1 MKTEFTLT
9 QKRALAV
16 ATVIAILF
24 GAYFLRQYF
33 VLIVV
38 AAVVAYLFSPL
49 YNRLNKRMGMGLSAT
64 LTLLAA
70 FASVIVPVGL
80 IVLIAVVQITEMVKS
95 VADWVQK
102 TDLSTLGDKT
112 LKFVNDL
119 LARVPFADVTVTPEM
134 IRKAMTT
141 VAQNGGEWLLHT
153 LQGAAGGLIGGITAA
168 ILFLYV
174 FLSLLTNK
182 EGVQRL
188 IRQLN
193 PLGEEVTDLYLAKMG
208 AMVNGTVRGQ
218 FIIAVCQ
225 GFAGA
230 TSIYIAGFHDGFFIF
245 AILLSAL
252 SVIPLGSGVVS
263 IPFGVGMM
271 LFGNVF
277 GGIFVIAFHI
287 IVVTNIDNV
296 LRPILVPKEARLDSA
311 LMLLSVFAG
320 IAMFGA
326 FGIVIGPVL
335 MIVIVT
341 TISVYLAVYKG
352 VPMEHHDDDDTE
364 KSKKNK
370 GKLRRLALKA
380 RQAQPATGSAD
391 NDKDEKED
399 DPDADAEDTEAA
411 AAAEATDV
419 AKPNAP

>member
-1 MKTEFTLT
+1 MRVPAMETEFTLT
-9 QKRALAV
+9 QRRALAV

-24 GAYFLRQYF
+24 GAYFLRTYF
-33 VLIVV
+33 ILIVV

-49 YNRLNKRMGMGLSAT
+49 YDRLNKRLGTGLSAT
-64 LTLLAA
+64 VTLLAA

-80 IVLIAVVQITEMVKS
+80 IGLIAVVQISEMVKS
-95 VADWVQK
+95 VAEWVER
-102 TDLSTLGDKT
+102 TDMSTLGDKT
-112 LKFVNDL
+112 LKLVNEL
-119 LARVPFADVTVTPEM
+119 LSRVPFADITVTPEM

-141 VAQNGGEWLLHT
+141 VGQNGGQWLLHT

-174 FLSLLTNK
+174 FISLLTNK
-182 EGVQRL
+182 DAVQRL

-225 GFAGA
+225 GVAGA
-230 TSIYIAGFHDGFFIF
+230 ISIYIGGFHDGFFIF
-245 AILLSAL
+245 AIILSAL
-252 SVIPLGSGVVS
+252 SVIPLGSGVIT
-263 IPFGVGMM
+263 IPFGIGMM

-277 GGIFVIAFHI
+277 GGIFVILFHL
-287 IVVTNIDNV
+287 IVVTNIDNF
-296 LRPILVPKEARLDSA
+296 LRPILVPREARLDSA

-320 IAMFGA
+320 IGMFGA

-352 VPMEHHDDDDTE
+352 VPLEQHDDDDTE
-364 KSKKNK
+364 KSKRKK
-370 GKLRRLALKA
+370 RSLRRLTRRA
-380 RQAQPATGSAD
+380 RRAEPEAP
-391 NDKDEKED
+391 
-399 DPDADAEDTEAA
+399 DPDDAKSQPDEEAA
-411 AAAEATDV
+411 A
-419 AKPNAP
+419 KPDAP

>member
-24 GAYFLRQYF
+24 GAYFLRSYF
-33 VLIVV
+33 ILIVV
-38 AAVVAYLFSPL
+38 AAVVAYLFGPL
-49 YNRLNKRMGMGLSAT
+49 YNRLNKRLGTGLSAT

-80 IVLIAVVQITEMVKS
+80 IVLIAVIQITEMVKS
-95 VADWVQK
+95 VADWVQR

-112 LKFVNDL
+112 LTFVNEL
-119 LARVPFADVTVTPEM
+119 LARVPFVDVTVTPEM

-141 VAQNGGEWLLHT
+141 VAQNGGQWLLHT

-174 FLSLLTNK
+174 FISLLTNK
-182 EGVQRL
+182 DAVQRL

-225 GFAGA
+225 GVSGA
-230 TSIYIAGFHDGFFIF
+230 ISIYIGGFHEGFFIF
-245 AILLSAL
+245 AIVLSAL
-252 SVIPLGSGVVS
+252 SVIPLGSGVVT
-263 IPFGVGMM
+263 IPFGIGMA

-277 GGIFVIAFHI
+277 GGIFVVLFHL
-287 IVVTNIDNV
+287 IVVTNIDNF
-296 LRPILVPKEARLDSA
+296 LRPILVPREARLDSA
-311 LMLLSVFAG
+311 LMLLVG
-320 IAMFGA
+320 VRRYRDVRCVRHRHRPGA
-326 FGIVIGPVL
+326 DDR
-335 MIVIVT
+335 
-341 TISVYLAVYKG
+341 
-352 VPMEHHDDDDTE
+352 HRHDDQRL
-364 KSKKNK
+364 SC
-370 GKLRRLALKA
+370 GVQRRSA
-380 RQAQPATGSAD
+380 RTAR
-391 NDKDEKED
+391 
-399 DPDADAEDTEAA
+399 
-411 AAAEATDV
+411 
-419 AKPNAP
+419 

>member
-1 MKTEFTLT
+1 MRVPAMETEFTLT
-9 QKRALAV
+9 QRRALAV

-24 GAYFLRQYF
+24 GAYFLRTYF
-33 VLIVV
+33 ILIVV

-49 YNRLNKRMGMGLSAT
+49 YDRLKKRLGTGLSAT

-80 IVLIAVVQITEMVKS
+80 IGLIAVVQISEMVKS
-95 VADWVQK
+95 VAEWVER

-112 LKFVNDL
+112 LKLVNEL
-119 LARVPFADVTVTPEM
+119 LSRVPFADITVTPEM

-141 VAQNGGEWLLHT
+141 VGQNGGQWLLHT

-174 FLSLLTNK
+174 FISLLTNK
-182 EGVQRL
+182 DAVQRL

-225 GFAGA
+225 GVAGA
-230 TSIYIAGFHDGFFIF
+230 ISIYIGGFHDGFFIF
-245 AILLSAL
+245 AIILSAL
-252 SVIPLGSGVVS
+252 SVIPLGSGVIT
-263 IPFGVGMM
+263 IPFGIGMM

-277 GGIFVIAFHI
+277 GGIFVILFHL
-287 IVVTNIDNV
+287 IVVTNIDNF
-296 LRPILVPKEARLDSA
+296 LRPILVPREARLDSA

-320 IAMFGA
+320 IGMFGA

-352 VPMEHHDDDDTE
+352 VPLEQHDDDDTE
-364 KSKKNK
+364 KSKRKK
-370 GKLRRLALKA
+370 RSLRRLTRRA
-380 RQAQPATGSAD
+380 RRAEPEAP
-391 NDKDEKED
+391 
-399 DPDADAEDTEAA
+399 DPDDAKSQPDAKDA
-411 AAAEATDV
+411 
-419 AKPNAP
+419 AKPDAP